1 MAKISG
7 FRGADLDTII
17 MAGKMMLFQWKF
29 HLASSI
35 IFNFDQEMFPFAVC
49 HLDI

>member
-7 FRGADLDTII
+7 FRGSDLDTII
-17 MAGKMMLFQWKF
+17 MAGKMMLF